1 MRKFLTGFLYITM
14 WILSLPP
21 LKILYF
27 GAWIAYVFLHYII
40 AYRKEIITQNLRASF
55 PGITEKE
62 LGELSKKYHRH
73 LSRVL
78 VESLKAMHWSVD
90 HMKSRIVLSNPEHL
104 EKILKSG
111 KNIIVL
117 AGHTG
122 NWEWLPALIAPY
134 GYDVLG
140 VYKPQ
145 TNKVFNDL
153 TFKMRKKE
161 GVLPIAMRETA
172 RAIRSVEGNTNPKAL
187 LLIADQIPAKPDIH
201 FWAKFMNQET
211 AWFTGGEKI
220 AQKYDLPVVFMKV
233 LRTGSGRYEGTA
245 ITISTSPKR
254 EKEGDITRMYIEEL
268 EKNIKNQTENWLWS
282 HRRWKHRPEDLSLQ
296 TWQK

>member
-1 MRKFLTGFLYITM
+1 MRKILTNFLYITI

-27 GAWIAYVFLHYII
+27 VSWLTYIFLHYVSR
-40 AYRKEIITQNLRASF
+40 YRNDVISTNLQTSF
-55 PGITEKE
+55 PEIKEKDLKE
-62 LGELSKKYHRH
+62 LIRKYHRH
-73 LSRVL
+73 LSSVFA
-78 VESLKAMHWSVD
+78 ESLKAMHWTVD
-90 HMKSRIVLSNPEHL
+90 RMKNRIVLSNPEHVETL
-104 EKILKSG
+104 LKSG
-111 KNIIVL
+111 KNVIIL

-153 TFKMRKKE
+153 TFKIRKKK
-161 GVLPIAMRETA
+161 GVLPISMRETA
-172 RAIRSVEGNTNPKAL
+172 RAIRKAEENSKPKAL

-201 FWAKFMNQET
+201 FWAKFLNQET

-233 LRTGSGRYEGTA
+233 LKTGSGRYEGTA
-245 ITISTSPKR
+245 KTISATPKK
-254 EKEGDITRMYIEEL
+254 EKEGDITRKYIEEL
-268 EKNIKNQTENWLWS
+268 EKNIKSQPENWLWS
-282 HRRWKHRPEDLSLQ
+282 HRRWKHQPEDLSLQ
-296 TWQK
+296 QWQK

>member
-1 MRKFLTGFLYITM
+1 MQKFLSGILYILI

-27 GAWIAYVFLHYII
+27 GSWIGFLLIHHVFKYRHDII
-40 AYRKEIITQNLRASF
+40 YSNLEKSF
-55 PGITEKE
+55 PDFNKTQLED
-62 LGELSKKYHRH
+62 LTKKYHKH
-73 LSRVL
+73 LSQVFS
-78 VESLKAMHWSVD
+78 EAIKAMHWPVGR
-90 HMKSRIVLSNPEHL
+90 MKERIQLSNPEYFAEL
-104 EKILKSG
+104 LKSG

-145 TNKVFNDL
+145 TSKVFDEF
-153 TFKMRKKE
+153 TFKMRQKE
-161 GVLPIAMRETA
+161 SVTPIAMRETA
-172 RAIRSVEGNTNPKAL
+172 RAMKKAGADEKPKAL

-201 FWAKFMNQET
+201 FWEDFLNQKT

-220 AQKYDLPVVFMKV
+220 AQKYDLPIVFMKV
-233 LRTGSGRYEGTA
+233 MKSSPGRYVGS
-245 ITISTSPKR
+245 IVPISINPGQ
-254 EKEGDITRMYIEEL
+254 EKEGDISRKYIAEL
-268 EKNIKNQTENWLWS
+268 ENNILAQPENWLWS
-282 HRRWKHRPEDLSLQ
+282 HRRWKHQPEDLSL
-296 TWQK
+296 

>member
-1 MRKFLTGFLYITM
+1 MRKFLSGILYIKI

-27 GAWIAYVFLHYII
+27 GSWIGFLLIHHVFK
-40 AYRKEIITQNLRASF
+40 YRHEIIYSNLEKSF
-55 PGITEKE
+55 PDFSKTQ
-62 LGELSKKYHRH
+62 LADLTKKYHKH
-73 LSRVL
+73 LAQVFS
-78 VESLKAMHWSVD
+78 ESIKAMHWPVD
-90 HMKSRIVLSNPEHL
+90 RMKKRIRLSNPEYFAEL
-104 EKILKSG
+104 LKSG

-145 TNKVFNDL
+145 TSKVFDEF
-153 TFKMRKKE
+153 TIKMRQKE
-161 GVLPIAMRETA
+161 GVTPIAMRETA
-172 RAIRSVEGNTNPKAL
+172 RAMKKAGTDEMPKAL

-201 FWAKFMNQET
+201 FWEDFLNQKT

-220 AQKYDLPVVFMKV
+220 ARKYDLPIVFMKV
-233 LRTGSGRYEGTA
+233 MKSSPGRYEGS
-245 ITISTSPKR
+245 IVPISINPR
-254 EKEGDITRMYIEEL
+254 QEKEGEISRKYIAEL
-268 EKNIKNQTENWLWS
+268 EKNILGQPENWLWS
-282 HRRWKHRPEDLSLQ
+282 HRRWKHQPEDLSL
-296 TWQK
+296 